1 MINKLCLGTA
11 QFGSVPYGISN
22 ITGKVD
28 DQTLKSI
35 LECCV
40 ESNIHTLDTASAYG
54 DSQARIGK
62 CSFYNWHIISKVPR
76 LRGLESD
83 QIKST
88 LISIVQKSL
97 TDLHVDSL
105 DTLLIHDSKDLASSS
120 SDLIYTSLLEL
131 KEAGIVKSIGVSIYT
146 PDDFYSISPDYKLDI
161 VQAPWNVFDQSLCT
175 SGLVDDLNRLN
186 VKIHIRSI
194 FLQGLLLMNPSDRPQ
209 SFTRWAQ
216 QFDHWDQF
224 CFDNKFTRLEAC
236 VRASLSLP
244 FVDKILFGVQ
254 SLTQLQQIIAYTDS
268 NSFPQISQLAQSDLQ
283 LINPMLWQ
291 E

>member
-35 LECCV
+35 LECCI

-54 DSQARIGK
+54 DSQARIGR

-186 VKIHIRSI
+186 IKIATTNTNKLFHIKM
-194 FLQGLLLMNPSDRPQ
+194 GLFIDEEEDYVAFSGSQNESQHSVEDAFEGIDVYT
-209 SFTRWAQ
+209 SWEDTS
-216 QFDHWDQF
+216 
-224 CFDNKFTRLEAC
+224 
-236 VRASLSLP
+236 RA
-244 FVDKILFGVQ
+244 KKKR
-254 SLTQLQQIIAYTDS
+254 
-268 NSFPQISQLAQSDLQ
+268 
-283 LINPMLWQ
+283 